1 MCLASNTTCTTTSW
15 VRWSN
20 LDKAVD
26 NTVAAVTVERHRRMF
41 LALASAARGLAA
53 LVHHDNARPA
63 GTNSQMTSVLVHSRP
78 SVILEALLGRVSS
91 VSEPIHSYIPTFAR
105 FIHAFVR
112 PFVSAL
118 LDR

>member
-78 SVILEALLGRVSS
+78 SVILEALLGGVSR
-91 VSEPIHSYIPTFAR
+91 SYRNPYMRTIVR
-105 FIHAFVR
+105 FIRASLRSCVCSC
-112 PFVSAL
+112 VG
-118 LDR
+118 